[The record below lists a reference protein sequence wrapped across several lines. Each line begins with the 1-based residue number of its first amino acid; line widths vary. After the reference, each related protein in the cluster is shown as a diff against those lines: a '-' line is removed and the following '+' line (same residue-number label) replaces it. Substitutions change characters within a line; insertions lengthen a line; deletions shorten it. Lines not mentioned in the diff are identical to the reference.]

1 MGYRN
6 SWKSRKFYR
15 QQVVE
20 ILDLLE
26 KHYKS
31 SDKKFREYL
40 LVCERLGKDPDP
52 NKVPMDI
59 GSFPYEVQLAFFIHS
74 LLPDRWDGMSGSY
87 MGKDWS
93 ATGTLLDIHDI
104 DDKKTVVFFLKHV
117 DIYASNQIN
126 ADMDKKRKQAERK
139 TPQGIGRHA

>member
-1 MGYRN
+1 MLEQKF
-6 SWKSRKFYR
+6 SKSQRKW
-15 QQVVE
+15 
-20 ILDLLE
+20 D
-26 KHYKS
+26 
-31 SDKKFREYL
+31 EYL
-40 LVCERLGKDPDP
+40 VVCERLGKEPDY
-52 NKVPMDI
+52 NKLPMSE

-93 ATGTLLDIHDI
+93 AIGTLLDIHNI

-117 DIYASNQIN
+117 DICASNQIN